1 MATKVCRR
9 ETPADL
15 PATVCVYCGETP
27 AALVRVE
34 VQHPHA
40 TLLKPGQLPLSLIA
54 WPIADPLED
63 RMARWLRWLDCVV
76 RLPWMCDWGYY
87 YFMCR
92 WRLRITPHLKTTLLE
107 VAVCERHVRR
117 GTRHRAAFALTVFA
131 ILTTWISFAGLVLS
145 RPPEAIPISMYL
157 APTLVMVLIICLVP
171 IVAPAPV
178 RVVKLTP
185 NTLTVAG
192 LSRHYLR
199 ATTQKSEVS

>member
-15 PATVCVYCGETP
+15 PATACVYCGATP
-27 AALVRVE
+27 AALVRAAVR
-34 VQHPHA
+34 HPHT
-40 TLLKPGQLPLSLIA
+40 TLLSLQNKPLSLIA

-63 RMARWLRWLDCVV
+63 RMARCLRWLDCVA

-87 YFMCR
+87 YFVCR
-92 WRLRITPHLKTTLLE
+92 WRLHTKPHLKTTLLE
-107 VAVCERHVRR
+107 VAVCERHLRR
-117 GTRHRAAFALTVFA
+117 GTRHRAAVVLAVVA
-131 ILTTWISFAGLVLS
+131 IVITWISIAGLVFS
-145 RPPEAIPISMYL
+145 RPPEVIPISMYL
-157 APTLVMVLIICLVP
+157 IPIVFSFGIVCLVP

-178 RVVKLTP
+178 RVMTLTP

-199 ATTQKSEVS
+199 AITPTSEIP